1 MGNSASRAA
10 RKLPKRAEPP
20 PLASNRTPN
29 LTNRPNGVNREHV
42 RDELASERKTEAI
55 KQDAFDPHFLA
66 NVRKLGAVQVDHHMQ
81 TIRPDAVASGTAELF
96 KARTR
101 DLEMAQQQDTTTTTT
116 DITNGRIYASQ
127 LSSAL
132 NTRKGIKT
140 IDEMKKL
147 SGASKIPFERL
158 ESVARFVNT
167 PSVSKGSVRTF
178 VDKDGN
184 ESTIA
189 KAVWIEAPYAD
200 LPKQFNRINLEQWA
214 CI

>member
-10 RKLPKRAEPP
+10 RKLPNRAEPP

-81 TIRPDAVASGTAELF
+81 TIRPDAVASGTTELF
-96 KARTR
+96 KARTK
-101 DLEMAQQQDTTTTTT
+101 DLEMAQQQDTATTTTT
-116 DITNGRIYASQ
+116 DITNGRLYASQ

-147 SGASKIPFERL
+147 SSASKISFERL

-167 PSVSKGSVRTF
+167 PSVSKGGVRTF

-189 KAVWIEAPYAD
+189 KVRIYLVAD
-200 LPKQFNRINLEQWA
+200 WLPCVDGGLLERR
-214 CI
+214 CG